1 MVESG
6 PCMIVFCSCVWAIFE
21 LEWVCSIE
29 WQIIGLE
36 LSRHFEFWTYIGFR
50 PNERI
55 KEQIF
60 HYIFAVHLLLSFR
73 NRCDAIGVQHFVDLF
88 QGTSVEEILD
98 CIQSLRNLNHQAEE
112 ERLQV
117 QTSHLSAPQNRLKV
131 EKAQLEDK
139 NNKNNLSNA
148 KDWVIINFFIF
159 YDNCYILYS
168 MIIILNI

>member
-1 MVESG
+1 M
-6 PCMIVFCSCVWAIFE
+6 
-21 LEWVCSIE
+21 
-29 WQIIGLE
+29 
-36 LSRHFEFWTYIGFR
+36 
-50 PNERI
+50 
-55 KEQIF
+55 
-60 HYIFAVHLLLSFR
+60 HLLLSFR

-139 NNKNNLSNA
+139 NNKNNLSTA

-159 YDNCYILYS
+159 YDNCLYHS
-168 MIIILNI
+168 EYLGGGDNKD